1 MTLALRPADDADVP
15 AILAIYADEV
25 LRGTATFEY
34 EPPDEAEMARRL
46 KAVVDA
52 GYPWLVATLDGEV
65 AGYAY
70 ASSYRP
76 RIGYRFTVED
86 SVYVRRDLRGRGV
99 GRRLLPCLI
108 EACVARGFVTM
119 IAVVGDATN
128 EGSIA
133 LHQACGFEVAG
144 RFPAVG
150 FKFDRWLDSVHL
162 VRRLHGRA
170 RRTLAPH
177 PEDEER

>member
-1 MTLALRPADDADVP
+1 MSLAVRPATEADVG

-25 LRGTATFEY
+25 LTGTATFEY
-34 EPPDEAEMARRL
+34 EPPDAAEMARRL
-46 KAVVDA
+46 KAVVDQ
-52 GYPWLVATLDGEV
+52 GYPWLVATLDDQV

-99 GRRLLPCLI
+99 GRRLLPALI
-108 EACVARGFVTM
+108 EACAAKGYVTM

-128 EGSIA
+128 EGSIG
-133 LHQACGFEVAG
+133 LHRACGFEVAG
-144 RFPAVG
+144 RFPRVG
-150 FKFDRWLDSVHL
+150 FKFGRWLDSVHL
-162 VRRLHGRA
+162 VRDLRPPGA
-170 RRTLAPH
+170 
-177 PEDEER
+177 

>member
-1 MTLALRPADDADVP
+1 
-15 AILAIYADEV
+15 
-25 LRGTATFEY
+25 
-34 EPPDEAEMARRL
+34 MARRL
-46 KAVVDA
+46 KAVVDQV
-52 GYPWLVATLDGEV
+52 YPWLVAEDEAGQV

-86 SVYVRRDLRGRGV
+86 SVYVRQDLRGRGV
-99 GRRLLPCLI
+99 GRRLLPALV
-108 EACVARGFVTM
+108 EACAAKGYVTM

-133 LHQACGFEVAG
+133 LHRACGFEVAG

-150 FKFDRWLDSVHL
+150 FKFGRWLDSVHL
-162 VRRLHGRA
+162 VRDL
-170 RRTLAPH
+170 RRPGA
-177 PEDEER
+177 

>member
-1 MTLALRPADDADVP
+1 VIRPATEQDAP
-15 AILAIYADEV
+15 AIRAIYADEV
-25 LRGTATFEY
+25 LTGTATFEY
-34 EPPDEAEMARRL
+34 EPPDEAEMLRRL
-46 KAVVDA
+46 QAVVGA
-52 GYPWLVATLDGEV
+52 GYPWLVAEVDGEV

-99 GRRLLPCLI
+99 GRRLLPALV
-108 EACVARGFVTM
+108 EACAAKGFATM
-119 IAVVGDATN
+119 IAVVGDASN

-144 RFPAVG
+144 RYPGVG
-150 FKFDRWLDSVHL
+150 FKFGRWLDSVHL
-162 VRRLHGRA
+162 IRDLRA
-170 RRTLAPH
+170 
-177 PEDEER
+177 

>member
-1 MTLALRPADDADVP
+1 VTLVLRAATGADVP
-15 AILAIYADEV
+15 ALRAIYADEV
-25 LRGTATFEY
+25 LTGTATFEY
-34 EPPDEAEMARRL
+34 EPPDEPEMLRRFQ
-46 KAVVDA
+46 AVVGA
-52 GYPWLVATLDGEV
+52 GYPWLVATLDDQV

-76 RIGYRFTVED
+76 RTGYRFTVED

-99 GRRLLPCLI
+99 GRRLLPALI
-108 EACVARGFVTM
+108 EGCAAKGYATM

-133 LHQACGFEVAG
+133 LHRACGFEVAG

-150 FKFDRWLDSVHL
+150 FKFGRWLDSVHL
-162 VRRLHGRA
+162 IRRLGG
-170 RRTLAPH
+170 
-177 PEDEER
+177 